1 MKKTYLFFAAAIAGV
16 LLFAGINRGPVA
28 PYGFTMGTPQVK
40 SITALAFGPNGVLF
54 IGDSQNATVVAMD
67 TKDTQKSNV
76 NVTYTVKGIDT
87 KIAEALGT
95 TKENITIT
103 DMAVNPVSKNLYI
116 AVKSADGS
124 PVLLTLNSNNE
135 IKPVSLASVNYSS
148 VELNDVA
155 PADAKDRRGQPLRI
169 SSISDIGFADGKLM
183 VSGLCNKEF
192 SSSFRSISFPF
203 TGKQED
209 ESTLEMYHTSHGR
222 YETTSPIR
230 TFTTTAID
238 GKNYLV
244 ASYTCTPLVLFAM
257 DELKPGA
264 HVKGRT
270 IAEMGN
276 QNTPSDMIW
285 LKENNQSYLVM
296 ANDHRPAVKVSYN
309 DIKNFQGTLT
319 QQIPGSGGANFT
331 RLPYEKVLQLDKLDD
346 GRAVVI
352 QRTASGDVDLWTSG
366 GELDVDPE
374 NKCAHHRS
382 DKYKKTMVSVLIY
395 NPAN

>member
-1 MKKTYLFFAAAIAGV
+1 MKKTYLFTAAAVVGV
-16 LLFAGINRGPVA
+16 LLFAGISRKAGA
-28 PYGFTMGTPQVK
+28 PYGFTNGTPEIK
-40 SITALAFGPNGVLF
+40 SMTALTFGPTGVLF
-54 IGDSQNATVVAMD
+54 IGDSQNAEVFAVE
-67 TKDTQKSNV
+67 TKDTKKANGTIS
-76 NVTYTVKGIDT
+76 YDVKGIDH

-103 DMAVNPVSKNLYI
+103 DMAVNPVSKKLYI
-116 AVKSADGS
+116 SVKSADGT
-124 PVLLTLNSNNE
+124 PVLLTLNPANE
-135 IKPVSLASVNYSS
+135 IKAVSLKDVNYSA
-148 VELNDVA
+148 VELNDVPA
-155 PADAKDRRGQPLRI
+155 ADAKDGRGRPLRI

-203 TGKQED
+203 TGKQDD

-230 TFTTTAID
+230 TFTTAAID

-257 DELKPGA
+257 DELKPGV

-285 LKENNQSYLVM
+285 LKENNQNYLVM
-296 ANDHRPAVKVSYN
+296 ANSSRPAVKVSYD
-309 DIKNFQGTLT
+309 DIRQFQGSLT
-319 QQIPGSGGANFT
+319 QQMPAAGGASFT
-331 RLPYEKVLQLDKLDD
+331 KLPYDKVLQLDKLDD
-346 GRAVVI
+346 SRAVVI
-352 QRTASGDVDLWTSG
+352 QKSATGEVDLWTSDG
-366 GELDVDPE
+366 KNL
-374 NKCAHHRS
+374 
-382 DKYKKTMVSVLIY
+382 
-395 NPAN
+395 

>member
-1 MKKTYLFFAAAIAGV
+1 MKKISLFAAAACAGV
-16 LLFAGINRGPVA
+16 LLFAGINVKTVA
-28 PYGFTMGTPQVK
+28 PYGFAKGTPEIK
-40 SITALAFGPNGVLF
+40 SITALAFGPTGVLF
-54 IGDSQNATVVAMD
+54 LGDSQNASVIAFD
-67 TKDTQKSNV
+67 TKDGKKAASAINYNLKNV
-76 NVTYTVKGIDT
+76 DV
-87 KIAEALGT
+87 KIADALGT

-103 DMAVNPVSKNLYI
+103 DMAVNPVSKILYI

-135 IKPVSLASVNYSS
+135 IKPVSLKEVNYSS
-148 VELNDVA
+148 VELNNVAGPDV
-155 PADAKDRRGQPLRI
+155 KDRRGAPLRM
-169 SSISDIGFADGKLM
+169 SSISDLGFANGKLM

-192 SSSFRSISFPF
+192 SSSFRSIGFPF

-230 TFTTTAID
+230 TFTTTTID
-238 GKNYLV
+238 GKGYLV
-244 ASYTCTPLVLFAM
+244 ASYTCTPLVLFPL

-285 LKENNQSYLVM
+285 LKEGNQNFLVM
-296 ANDHRPAVKVSYN
+296 ANTNRPAVKVSYD
-309 DIKNFQGTLT
+309 DIKQFQGSLT
-319 QQIPGSGGANFT
+319 QPIPGSGGTTFT
-331 RLPYEKVLQLDKLDD
+331 KLPYEKVLQLDKLDD

-352 QRTASGDVDLWTSG
+352 QKSAAGDVDLWTSDG
-366 GELDVDPE
+366 K
-374 NKCAHHRS
+374 N
-382 DKYKKTMVSVLIY
+382 I
-395 NPAN
+395 